1 MASSHATKARQFPT
15 HIEIPADKR
24 EPLCEMLNGHLAESL
39 DLYSQ
44 VKQAHWNVKGKDFMQ
59 LHLLF
64 DTLAEGVLGFVD
76 ELAERVTALGGTAMG
91 TARMAASN
99 STLPEFPDDV
109 VQGMDHVACL
119 VDRYGRYVASNREA
133 LKSTDDLGDP
143 TTADLFTEIS
153 RVVDKQLYF
162 LESHIQS

>member
-1 MASSHATKARQFPT
+1 MATKTAPRTFET
-15 HIEIPADKR
+15 HIEIAQSVRTKEIGILNQQLADTF
-24 EPLCEMLNGHLAESL
+24 

-44 VKQAHWNVKGKDFMQ
+44 IKQAHWNVKGKDFMQ

-76 ELAERVTALGGTAMG
+76 EIAERVTALGGTAMG

-133 LKSTDDLGDP
+133 LKATEDLGDP

-162 LESHIQS
+162 LESHIQA

>member
-1 MASSHATKARQFPT
+1 MATKTAPRTFET
-15 HIEIPADKR
+15 HIELALNVRAKEIDILNQQLADTF
-24 EPLCEMLNGHLAESL
+24 

-76 ELAERVTALGGTAMG
+76 EIAERVTALGGTAMG
-91 TARMAASN
+91 TARMAAS
-99 STLPEFPDDV
+99 SSSLPEYPDDV

-119 VDRYGRYVASNREA
+119 VDRYGRYVASTRETIN
-133 LKSTDDLGDP
+133 KTDELGDP

-153 RVVDKQLYF
+153 REVDKQLYF
-162 LESHIQS
+162 LESHIQA